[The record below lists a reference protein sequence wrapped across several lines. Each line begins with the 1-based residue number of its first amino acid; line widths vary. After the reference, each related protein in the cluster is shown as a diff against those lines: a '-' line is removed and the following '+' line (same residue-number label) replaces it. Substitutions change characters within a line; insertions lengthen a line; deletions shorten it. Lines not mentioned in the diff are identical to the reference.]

1 MVKLSLINKQTK
13 THRSYEADTF
23 EELYLI
29 LRDRIKL
36 DSLGEELEG
45 YINKTYNFN
54 NIEEFENYSC
64 YELGEDDFKEL
75 IFESFTLNDYYYEF
89 KESD

>member
-1 MVKLSLINKQTK
+1 MKLSLINKQTK

-29 LRDRIKL
+29 LRDKIKL

-45 YINKTYNFN
+45 YINKTYNFIILKN
-54 NIEEFENYSC
+54 LKIIVVMSLMKMILRN
-64 YELGEDDFKEL
+64 
-75 IFESFTLNDYYYEF
+75 
-89 KESD
+89 